1 VAKDDQHVDI
11 GGRQLV
17 VRNLQKVMYPATG
30 FTKAEVIDYYARVA
44 PVMLPHLAGRPV
56 TRRRFPDGED
66 GASFFEKNCP
76 SHRPDWVPTAEI
88 DDVSYCRIEEPA
100 AMVWLANLAALE
112 LHVPMGLADSITHPR
127 AIVFDLDPGPG
138 VDAAG
143 CARVAVRIREVL
155 DALGLE
161 CWPKTSGSKGL
172 QVYAPINTP
181 TSYDDTTPFAHG
193 VAKLLEQ
200 EDPKFVTSVMR
211 KDLRKGKVFVD
222 WSQNTTHK
230 TTVCVY
236 SLRAV
241 ERPRVST
248 PVQWDEVEAAA
259 EAGDATLLEF
269 EAVDVL
275 ARVDEHGDLF
285 APVLDLEQV
294 LPDFG

>member
-1 VAKDDQHVDI
+1 
-11 GGRQLV
+11 
-17 VRNLQKVMYPATG
+17 
-30 FTKAEVIDYYARVA
+30 
-44 PVMLPHLAGRPV
+44 
-56 TRRRFPDGED
+56 
-66 GASFFEKNCP
+66 
-76 SHRPDWVPTAEI
+76 
-88 DDVSYCRIEEPA
+88 
-100 AMVWLANLAALE
+100 
-112 LHVPMGLADSITHPR
+112 
-127 AIVFDLDPGPG
+127 VFDLDPGPG

-143 CARVAVRIREVL
+143 CALVALRIREVL
-155 DALGLE
+155 GALGLE

-172 QVYAPINTP
+172 QVYVPINTP
-181 TSYDDTTPFAHG
+181 TSYDETTPFAHG

-248 PVQWDEVEAAA
+248 PLLWDEVEAAA
-259 EAGDATLLEF
+259 EADDTTLLEF

-275 ARVDEHGDLF
+275 ARVEEHGDLF
-285 APVLDLEQV
+285 APVLALEQE